1 MMDND
6 SVAMFLPEEPVR
18 ERQSCKPGRRFFC
31 ILALIAFLTLTVLF
45 SVVLSMSIT
54 NRNRYESL
62 KIQYDELRNK
72 NEGKIDYI
80 IDNRINKSELD
91 WNARFGAIN
100 NSLRSRV
107 EADKKLRSRMN
118 ISFENITND
127 VENILSELDNLT
139 LSLLRINTTS
149 DGKIRNLRNILKAIK
164 GDLRLSRTAFTQINR
179 SLRNDLMQVRK
190 SLSLAVK
197 GLKNG
202 LRRLNDTTTEK
213 TDDLWR
219 YWNETN
225 TEFQQSLEKMAR
237 QNTTFHLIVDRHSD
251 TLYSE
256 VKDVEKKLA
265 QLSNKTFIVT
275 KKDKQNLQ
283 KELNKTRR
291 ILKDAFQN
299 EISRTNA
306 SLSKKIESFETQ
318 LSSSF
323 ANVKTKIDA
332 VQNQL
337 QKNITHLKDKQKN
350 IKDDLSKTKLN
361 LQAVDSRQDTNISA
375 LAVKIQYVTSNLNNN
390 LDSEKNKRLQLE
402 KEVQNLRS
410 IVDKLQSKANGI
422 FGVNVPLV
430 VFLISFIL
438 LYI

>member
-18 ERQSCKPGRRFFC
+18 KRQSCKPGRRFFC
-31 ILALIAFLTLTVLF
+31 ILALLAFLTLIVLF
-45 SVVLSMSIT
+45 SVVLSMSVT
-54 NRNRYESL
+54 NTNRYESL
-62 KIQYDELRNK
+62 KIQYDQLRNK
-72 NEGKIDYI
+72 NEGKTDYI

-91 WNARFGAIN
+91 WNARFGAISN
-100 NSLRSRV
+100 NLRSRV

-118 ISFENITND
+118 ISFENIAND
-127 VENILSELDNLT
+127 VEHILSELDNLT

-149 DGKIRNLRNILKAIK
+149 DGKIRNLRNVLKAIK
-164 GDLRLSRTAFTQINR
+164 GDLRLTRTTFTQING
-179 SLRNDLMQVRK
+179 SLRNDLTQVRK

-219 YWNETN
+219 YWNQTN

-265 QLSNKTFIVT
+265 RLSNKTFIVT

-323 ANVKTKIDA
+323 ANVKTKIHA

-361 LQAVDSRQDTNISA
+361 LQAVDSRHDTNISA
-375 LAVKIQYVTSNLNNN
+375 LAVKIQYVTSDLNNN
-390 LDSEKNKRLQLE
+390 LDSEKDKRLQLE
-402 KEVQNLRS
+402 KEVRDLRS

-422 FGVNVPLV
+422 LGVNVPLV
-430 VFLISFIL
+430 VFLMSFTL